1 MKKAVYPGSFD
12 PATNGH
18 IDIIRRSA
26 KQVEHLVVAV
36 LNNINKHSLLSVDE
50 RVDLLKEL
58 TSDLPNVTIKS
69 FSGLL
74 IDFVAIEKAEVIIRG
89 FRAISDYEHEI
100 QMAQMNHQLDPT
112 IETLFLVTR
121 NEYSF
126 LSSSVVKEIAKFGGD
141 VSGVVDPKT
150 ALILKRKYSE
160 SEGLK

>member
-26 KQVEHLVVAV
+26 KQVEHLVVGV
-36 LNNINKHSLLSVDE
+36 IYNMNKKGLLTLEERVSLLE
-50 RVDLLKEL
+50 ALTADL
-58 TSDLPNVTIKS
+58 SNVTVKS

-74 IDFVAIEKAEVIIRG
+74 VDFVAQEEAEVIIRG
-89 FRAISDYEHEI
+89 FRAISDYEYEI
-100 QMAQMNHQLDPT
+100 QMAQMNHQLNPN

-126 LSSSVVKEIAKFGGD
+126 LSSSLVKEIAKFGGD
-141 VSGVVDPKT
+141 VSGIVDAKT
-150 ALILKRKYSE
+150 AVILKKKYGE
-160 SEGLK
+160 MEE

>member
-26 KQVEHLVVAV
+26 KQAEHLVVGV
-36 LNNINKHSLLSVDE
+36 LNNINKKGLLTIEE
-50 RVDLLKEL
+50 RVTLLETL
-58 TSDLPNVTIKS
+58 TEDLPNVTIKA

-74 IDFVAIEKAEVIIRG
+74 VDFVAQEKAEVIIRG
-89 FRAISDYEHEI
+89 FRAISDYEYEI
-100 QMAQMNHQLDPT
+100 QMAQMNHQLDAD

-126 LSSSVVKEIAKFGGD
+126 LSSSLVKEIAKFGGD
-141 VSGVVDPKT
+141 ISGIVDEKT
-150 ALILKRKYSE
+150 AAILKKKFGE
-160 SEGLK
+160 MEE

>member
-26 KQVEHLVVAV
+26 KQVEHLVVGV
-36 LNNINKHSLLSVDE
+36 IYNMNKKGLLTLEERVSLLE
-50 RVDLLKEL
+50 ALTADL
-58 TSDLPNVTIKS
+58 SNVTVKA

-74 IDFVAIEKAEVIIRG
+74 VDFVAQEEAEVIIRG
-89 FRAISDYEHEI
+89 FRAISDYEYEI
-100 QMAQMNHQLDPT
+100 QMAQMNHQLNPK

-126 LSSSVVKEIAKFGGD
+126 LSSSLVKEIAKFGGD
-141 VSGVVDPKT
+141 VSGIVDEKT
-150 ALILKRKYSE
+150 AVILKKKYRE
-160 SEGLK
+160 MEE